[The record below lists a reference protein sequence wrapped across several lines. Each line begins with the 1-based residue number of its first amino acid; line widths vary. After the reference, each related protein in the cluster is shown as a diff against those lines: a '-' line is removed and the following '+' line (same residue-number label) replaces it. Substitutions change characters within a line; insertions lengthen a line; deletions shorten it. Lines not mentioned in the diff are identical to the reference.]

1 VFRNLSIKGKVV
13 SVIMLTTIIVLLLTV
28 TAFTVYDLVSYREA
42 LVRDLVTTAAITA
55 DNSTAVLTFE
65 DEENAQKTL
74 AALKAD
80 PHITAGALYDLKGN
94 IFARYPATA
103 PVTVFPIKPGLPG
116 YYFEGNH
123 LNIFYLVAEKNKRA
137 GTLFIRT
144 DLGAVKE
151 RLHLYLGIALLVL
164 AGSVALAFGLSRA
177 LQRRI
182 TSPILALA
190 DSARLVSERAD
201 YSLRVQKTGE
211 DELGTLTDAFNLML
225 ERIQQQ
231 TIALRES
238 EEKRRLAL
246 EAARIG
252 TWDWNLLS
260 GRLTWDHSLHG
271 LFGLNHGEFNGTHE
285 QFLLLIHKD
294 DRKTVSDSLSQALN
308 EKTELTLEYRVVWPD
323 DSVHVLVSRGKAFYS
338 DDGKPLRMVGITI
351 DATERRQAEEV
362 RSFLTSIV
370 SSSDDAIIGKDL
382 EGRVVSW
389 NSAAETMFGYTI
401 SEVLDRPVAELLF
414 PDRPEEERLILQEV
428 TRGAVRHFASVRRR
442 KDGRPIEVSVTV
454 SPIRNSKNQIIG
466 VSSIARDITEAKRV
480 QQALEHHA
488 AVLREQTQMLDLANI
503 LARDLD
509 DRVILWN
516 SGMEKMYG
524 WTKADALGKRSHELL
539 KTKFPVSLEKALE
552 SLFREGRWEG
562 EVAHTRKD
570 GQVLFVSSLWILH
583 HDAAGQPAAILEIN
597 NDLTERKHAEEE
609 VRKLNAELEERV
621 RERTSEL
628 TAANQEMEAFT
639 YSVAHDLRAPLRH
652 IDAFTRILNEDYAA
666 VLPDEAKRFL
676 ENIRNGSRNM
686 SHLVDDLL
694 NLARIGRQELRRQ
707 PTALGK
713 LVAEVVADLETE
725 KDGRKIE
732 WQIHPL
738 PTVACDAGLMKQ
750 VFINLLSNAIKYTRP
765 QALARIEVGTKPAN
779 GATTVFIKDNGV
791 GFSMKYADKLF
802 GVFQRLHRAEEF
814 EGTGVG
820 LATVE
825 RIIRKHGGKVWAEA
839 EINKGATFYFSVPK

>member
-28 TAFTVYDLVSYREA
+28 TAFTVYDLVSYRNA
-42 LVRDLVTTAAITA
+42 LVRNLVMTAAITA
-55 DNSTAVLTFE
+55 DNSTAVLAFE

-74 AALKAD
+74 KALKAD
-80 PHITAGALYDLKGN
+80 PHITTAALYDLKGN
-94 IFARYPATA
+94 LFVRYPAGMPA
-103 PVTVFPIKPGLPG
+103 SAFPLKPGKPG
-116 YYFEGNH
+116 YYFEGDH
-123 LNIFYLVAEKNKRA
+123 LNIFYSVAEKSKQA
-137 GTLFIRT
+137 GTLFIST
-144 DLGAVKE
+144 DLGAVRE
-151 RLHLYLGIALLVL
+151 RLHLYIGIALGVL
-164 AGSVALAFGLSRA
+164 AGSLALAFALSNA

-182 TSPILALA
+182 TSPLLTLA
-190 DSARLVSERAD
+190 DSARVVSERAD

-252 TWDWNLLS
+252 TWDWNVLS
-260 GRLTWDHSLHG
+260 DRLTLDNSLHG
-271 LFGLNHGEFNGTHE
+271 LLGLKPGEFSGTQE
-285 QFLLLIHKD
+285 QFLLLLHQE
-294 DRKTVSDSLSQALN
+294 DRKTVSDSLSRALK
-308 EKTELTLEYRVVWPD
+308 EKAEFSVEYRVIWPD
-323 DSVHVLVSRGKAFYS
+323 GSVRVLVSRGKASYS
-338 DDGKPLRMVGITI
+338 ADGKPLRMVGITL

-362 RSFLTSIV
+362 RSFLASIV
-370 SSSDDAIIGKDL
+370 SSSDDAIVGKDL

-389 NSAAETMFGYTI
+389 NAAAEAMFGYNM
-401 SEVLDRPVAELLF
+401 SEVRGKPVAELLF
-414 PDRPEEERLILQEV
+414 PERPDEEKQVLEAV
-428 TRGAVRHFASVRRR
+428 TRGAVRHFASIRQR
-442 KDGRPIEVSVTV
+442 KDGRSIEVSVTV
-454 SPIRNSKNQIIG
+454 SPIRNAKGQIIG
-466 VSSIARDITEAKRV
+466 VSSIARDITEAKRI
-480 QQALEHHA
+480 QQALEHHTE
-488 AVLREQTQMLDLANI
+488 VLREQTQMLDLANI

-524 WTKADALGKRSHELL
+524 WTKADALGKRSHDLLQTRLPIPL
-539 KTKFPVSLEKALE
+539 KTAREI
-552 SLFREGRWEG
+552 LFREGRWEG
-562 EVAHTRKD
+562 ELAHTRKD
-570 GQVLFVSSLWILH
+570 GQVLFVYSLWILH
-583 HDAAGQPAAILEIN
+583 HDAAGKPTAILEIN

-609 VRKLNAELEERV
+609 VRKLNAELEQRV
-621 RERTSEL
+621 QERTAEL

-666 VLPDEAKRFL
+666 ALPEEAKRFL

-707 PTALGK
+707 PVPLGK
-713 LVAEVVADLETE
+713 LVAEVVVDLETE
-725 KDGRKIE
+725 KTDRKIE
-732 WQIHPL
+732 WRIHPL
-738 PTVACDAGLMKQ
+738 PSVACDAGLMKQ
-750 VFINLLSNAIKYTRP
+750 VFINLLSNAMKYTRP
-765 QALARIEVGTKPAN
+765 QPLARIEVGTMPAD
-779 GATTVFIKDNGV
+779 GATTIFVKDNGV

-820 LATVE
+820 LATVD

-839 EINKGATFYFSVPK
+839 EVDKGATFYFSVPN